1 MPAPDHGISGPEWP
15 GSDATRPDYDRPG
28 RVRPAVPG
36 NTGCAVWPA
45 HPRPDGKLSQ
55 ARRTDG
61 VAGAVPGGGW
71 DASWRRSADGG
82 IVGPA
87 CGSRDAFGPRFDGPV
102 PPGGYAWWY
111 VDALSDDGRHG
122 LTIIAFIGS
131 VFSPYYAWSR
141 RRGAGIPQNHVAVN
155 AVLYRPGGSG
165 KRWAMTE
172 RGAAALTTDAHR
184 LQIGPSALTWDG
196 TTLTIALDEVALPLP
211 RRLRGTIRVHPGALT
226 SRAFTLDA
234 AGRHR
239 WSPLAPVSRVEV
251 ALTHPELR
259 WSGPGYF
266 DTNEGDTPLED
277 DFRHWDW
284 CRAPTAAGA
293 TILYNAE
300 RRDGS
305 SQALALRVARNG
317 AVEAM
322 PPPARR
328 RTKSG

>member
-1 MPAPDHGISGPEWP
+1 M
-15 GSDATRPDYDRPG
+15 
-28 RVRPAVPG
+28 
-36 NTGCAVWPA
+36 
-45 HPRPDGKLSQ
+45 
-55 ARRTDG
+55 
-61 VAGAVPGGGW
+61 
-71 DASWRRSADGG
+71 
-82 IVGPA
+82 
-87 CGSRDAFGPRFDGPV
+87 
-102 PPGGYAWWY
+102 
-111 VDALSDDGRHG
+111 
-122 LTIIAFIGS
+122 
-131 VFSPYYAWSR
+131 FSPYYAWSR

-322 PPPARR
+322 PPPSPAGLPKTLWRMAQSTRADAGVVPHVLHRLEDTPFYARSVLQTRLFGADVIAVHEALSLDRFAQPWTQAMLPFRIPR
-328 RTKSG
+328 RSF